1 MGIDV
6 NGIAFTASSGT
17 LTAANSGA
25 TTAMTVNSNGII
37 TRPQRPVFQG
47 TFSGNGTF
55 YNSYNAGW
63 LNVKGVG
70 VILNTGSCWNNTT
83 GVFTCPVA
91 GKYLSFLSGIA
102 TGAAN
107 GVQYYGY
114 LYIWKN
120 GGTVA
125 YTHWSHQSYWE
136 YATITAV
143 LDCAASDTI
152 SFQILS
158 GNGSDARTGGLYGAG
173 DHSSL
178 GIGMIG

>member
-6 NGIAFTASSGT
+6 NGITFTASSGT
-17 LTAANSGA
+17 LTVANSGA

-47 TFSGNGTF
+47 VLSAQGSF

-63 LNVKGVG
+63 LNVKMGSVT
-70 VILNTGSCWNNTT
+70 LNLGSCWNNTT

-91 GKYLSFLSGIA
+91 GKYLAHMGGIA
-102 TGAAN
+102 TGAGN

-114 LYIWKN
+114 FYIWKN
-120 GGTVA
+120 GSTYA
-125 YTHWSHQSYWE
+125 FSHWNHQSNWE
-136 YATITAV
+136 YVSISAV

-152 SFQILS
+152 AFQILS
-158 GNGSDARTGGLYGAG
+158 GNGADARTGGWYGGG
-173 DHSSL
+173 DHGSF
-178 GIGMIG
+178 GIGLIG

>member
-1 MGIDV
+1 MGINV
-6 NGIAFTASSGT
+6 NGIDFTASSGT

-63 LNVKGVG
+63 LNVKSVG

-125 YTHWSHQSYWE
+125 FTHWSHQSYWD